1 MHRPAGGVAEHVR
14 YNFILNT
21 LDGAVFAFG
30 LGFAS
35 RSAVIP
41 VYVKHIGGDAVAL
54 SLIPVL
60 WILGFNIPQI
70 AIANHARQVSP
81 KKPLLLKTGLLQRLP
96 WLLLACAAVLLLPVL
111 EPELAI
117 GLFFI
122 LFTVA
127 AVGGSLN
134 LPVWF
139 DLIAKIT
146 PVKMRGRL
154 FALRTVIGAGLG
166 ILAGWI
172 VERVLSSMAAPHSF
186 GLLFGITFGVM
197 MVSYVFLL
205 LLREGDQTVRSPKIR
220 YREYLR
226 SLPTI
231 LRTQRNFRNFL
242 VGEALLVSAT
252 VVEAFFA
259 VDAIETFGLPDAYAG
274 RFTIV
279 VMSSMLFGTLV
290 FGYAADR
297 WGHRLNLILASCW
310 MLIGCTAA
318 LFAGSVEVYYLAFVG
333 SAFTLG
339 LRTISRLPI
348 VAEICGEE
356 DRPTYVAL
364 TNVVTAPFVVIGII
378 GGWIAVRLGY
388 DAVFAGAAV
397 LSLSAAV
404 WFGMAVREP
413 RTSAEEN
420 RSA

>member
-1 MHRPAGGVAEHVR
+1 MASPTPHVR
-14 YNFILNT
+14 RNFTLNT

-30 LGFAS
+30 LSFAS
-35 RSAVIP
+35 RSTVIP

-70 AIANHARQVSP
+70 AIAKHARQVSP
-81 KKPLLLKTGLLQRLP
+81 KKPLLLKTGLMQRLP
-96 WLLLACAAVLLLPVL
+96 WLLLAIAAVTLLPAAAPGPAL
-111 EPELAI
+111 I
-117 GLFFI
+117 LFFA
-122 LFTVA
+122 LFALA

-134 LPVWF
+134 LPIWF

-146 PVKMRGRL
+146 PVTMRGRL
-154 FALRTVIGAGLG
+154 FGMRTVLGAALG

-172 VERVLSSMAAPHSF
+172 VERILAQVPDPQSF

-197 MVSYVFLL
+197 MVSYLFLA
-205 LLREGDQTVRSPKIR
+205 LLREGGPPAKSPTIR

-242 VGEALLVSAT
+242 IGEALLVSAT
-252 VVEAFFA
+252 VVEAFFT
-259 VDAIETFGLPDAYAG
+259 VDAIESFGLSDAYAG

-279 VMSSMLFGTLV
+279 VMSSLLLGTLV

-297 WGHRLNLILASCW
+297 WGHRLNLILASAW
-310 MLIGCTAA
+310 MLVGCIAA
-318 LFAGSVEVYYLAFVG
+318 LLAKTVEVYYLAFVG
-333 SAFTLG
+333 SAMTVG

-348 VAEICGEE
+348 VAEICGEK

-364 TNVVTAPFVVIGII
+364 TNVVTAPFVLIGIV
-378 GGWIAVRLGY
+378 GGWAAGRLGY

-397 LSLSAAV
+397 LSLAAAA
-404 WFGMAVREP
+404 WFGTAVREP
-413 RTSAEEN
+413 RN
-420 RSA
+420 GNG